1 MSISDTD
8 LPELEPLATGGAQ
21 SSGRAPQAH
30 NPFSPMSPASPTS
43 VSLTARDLQMLMQQM
58 AAATKAASEAAQAV
72 STMATSSGSSGTRGL
87 ESRDLLKMLPRPEP
101 FRVDKLEDEHAR
113 WVSWYWQFRQYL
125 CAIDSNF
132 DSEISLIERDLHT
145 EVNVLNEETNARG
158 FQLCALLSSLIKG
171 RAFQLVKQVPH
182 QRGYEALRVLL
193 LQFQPPSKV
202 RSLGILSALTQLKGF
217 NPKEVSSGE
226 AVQSSLKSALLLRAL
241 SGNMRQRIAANL
253 PENASYATLRETI
266 LRYERTQ
273 FKWGSHNLF
282 SSDSVLLGQSSKP
295 SVPQDEPVPMDID
308 RVAWKGKKGKGKQG
322 KDGKGK
328 KGKERAKMVKL
339 AKEASPNS
347 SSPARA
353 SHPRMARAKMQK
365 ARHLILLSAG
375 HVARPATASVIAGRI
390 RAGRIRAVF
399 SRFQNQAPAPLPQA
413 RAQVKPQLQGILFGD
428 LKLNLRMFPCL
439 ILPTLPCP
447 MPVM

>member
-1 MSISDTD
+1 
-8 LPELEPLATGGAQ
+8 
-21 SSGRAPQAH
+21 
-30 NPFSPMSPASPTS
+30 
-43 VSLTARDLQMLMQQM
+43 MQQM

-87 ESRDLLKMLPRPEP
+87 ESRDLLKILPRPEP

-113 WVSWYWQFRQYL
+113 WVSWYWQFRQCL

-158 FQLCALLSSLIKG
+158 FQLYALLSSLIKG

-182 QRGYEALRVLL
+182 QRGYEALRMLL

-217 NPKEVSSGE
+217 NPKEPYLPQILELERGFEQYEVSSGE

-241 SGNMRQRIAANL
+241 SGNMRQHIAANL
-253 PENASYATLRETI
+253 PEDASYATLRETI

-308 RVAWKGKKGKGKQG
+308 RVAWKGKKEKGKQG

-328 KGKERAKMVKL
+328 KGKGKGKDGKAGKGGKSQQQQSGKGKSSKVGKGKGAKGKTSNSTQCWTCGKTGHHQRDCWQNQGWQNQGRVQQVS
-339 AKEASPNS
+339 ESGASAVAPSQSASQTATAGNTVRRLEVEFEDV
-347 SSPARA
+347 PMFDFTDIAMPDA
-353 SHPRMARAKMQK
+353 SHVN
-365 ARHLILLSAG
+365 AG
-375 HVARPATASVIAGRI
+375 VFQQSGAS
-390 RAGRIRAVF
+390 
-399 SRFQNQAPAPLPQA
+399 
-413 RAQVKPQLQGILFGD
+413 
-428 LKLNLRMFPCL
+428 
-439 ILPTLPCP
+439 
-447 MPVM
+447 